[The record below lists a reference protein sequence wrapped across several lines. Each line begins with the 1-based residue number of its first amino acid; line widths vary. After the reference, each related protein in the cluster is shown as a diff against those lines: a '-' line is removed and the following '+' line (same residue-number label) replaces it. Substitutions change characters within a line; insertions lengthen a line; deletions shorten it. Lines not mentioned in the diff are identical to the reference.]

1 MAVALTQGL
10 QFTAGVEADDRM
22 IYPTVEAALVTGG
35 MVNGVQKPR
44 ITLAR
49 RVDGLSVWIQAE
61 QRTYR
66 FVGGITNDHFIPDP
80 SGAGAVSA
88 HDTSES
94 AHNDIR
100 AELETLSKRIDSVQ
114 SSGMKWLVD

>member
-10 QFTAGVEADDRM
+10 HFTAGVEADDRM
-22 IYPTVEAALVTGG
+22 IYPTVEAALITGG
-35 MVNGVQKPR
+35 IVNGVQKPR

-49 RVDGLSVWIQAE
+49 RVDGLAVWIQKE

-66 FVGGITNDHFIPDP
+66 FIGGITNEHFVPDP
-80 SGAGAVSA
+80 QDTGAVSA
-88 HDTSES
+88 HNTSES
-94 AHNDIR
+94 AHNDMR
-100 AELETLSKRIDSVQ
+100 AELETLSKRIDAVQ